1 MESFFCCFHDKDPGE
16 TANVSSQGNC
26 TCPLCFTR
34 NSFSKF
40 AAFFRGGQMHAL
52 HSSPQ
57 EAASSTPNGAPAY
70 TEPATILSH
79 PGTLVSNIDFRSS
92 NLQQDELVKGL
103 NKGKGDSSI
112 HSELSS
118 STHTGEEL
126 STDSSLK
133 FSLEN
138 TKAGDLYD
146 DRALPEDHE
155 DICPICLEEYIPE
168 NPKILTQCSHH
179 YHLSCIYEWMERS
192 ETCPVCCQVLIL
204 DETN

>member
-103 NKGKGDSSI
+103 NK
-112 HSELSS
+112 
-118 STHTGEEL
+118 
-126 STDSSLK
+126 DSSLK